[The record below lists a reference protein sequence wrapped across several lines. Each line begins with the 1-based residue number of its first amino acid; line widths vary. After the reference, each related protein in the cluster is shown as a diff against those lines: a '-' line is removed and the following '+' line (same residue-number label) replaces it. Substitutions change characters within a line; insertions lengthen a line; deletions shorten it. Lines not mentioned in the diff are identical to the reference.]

1 MFLATHAA
9 SSARALNF
17 LQWFSIFILSIVPAA
32 KRKGKSHANQKILHM
47 YVRIEWTTPWTFREK
62 CYSCDCYIIIFDS
75 RVSTQIA
82 MIFIFNTY
90 AWARIS
96 NEFFVFF
103 LLLLLLFLLECQHS
117 SSRRHFIERQWRTR
131 RRRRRKKRTQLL
143 SITQLLLTDT
153 THKS

>member
-103 LLLLLLFLLECQHS
+103 LLLLLFLLECQHS